1 MTVDRIKSNLG
12 WLIAGLVVFTI
23 AMSVY
28 LELRS
33 FYSSVEKPLDKNEV
47 GECNWQHAWTP

>member
-47 GECNWQHAWTP
+47 GECNWQHTWTQ